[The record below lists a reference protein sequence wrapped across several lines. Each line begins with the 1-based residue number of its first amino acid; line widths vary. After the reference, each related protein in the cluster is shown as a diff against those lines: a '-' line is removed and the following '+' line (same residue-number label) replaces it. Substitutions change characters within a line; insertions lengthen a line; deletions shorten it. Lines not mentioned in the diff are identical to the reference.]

1 MQNTKKED
9 IVNFIINKVSQ
20 MKKIDN
26 NSLNGETHLAS
37 VGVDS
42 LAAVL
47 MCGYIEE
54 AYNIEVEPILMFEY
68 KTANDVADAVLKI
81 IEEQS

>member
-1 MQNTKKED
+1 MQNIKKED
-9 IVNFIINKVSQ
+9 IVNFIINKVCQ

-26 NSLNGETHLAS
+26 NSLNSDTHLAT

-42 LAAVL
+42 LSAVL

-54 AYNIEVEPILMFEY
+54 AYDIEVEPILMFEY
-68 KTANDVADAVLKI
+68 KTANDVADAIVKI